1 MCESCFLA
9 GAARHHCFVAQ
20 GLTLPRHSL
29 LLETRLQRDIEARM
43 RLAATLGE
51 MLWQAYDGY
60 ALRPLFGVRSN
71 TLSTAV
77 DADAS
82 ADASA
87 NVSGDVSA
95 DASARHGSVN
105 GIVPLNEHD
114 AFSWITYG
122 DFGQRVK
129 WTAAVLAS
137 IEGLQ
142 RQERALL
149 LGDNTV
155 AWLVIDHALIL
166 RALISVPLQPLLDD
180 ARILT
185 VLENT
190 GPAVALVQTRLL
202 SRFCSMLQQLQR
214 RGASDASRS
223 LRTIIAFSTDLDP
236 VRARGE
242 EQRAIAAV
250 LRELRP
256 SDDGNVDVPPL
267 AASIGDASVVSLSWL
282 VEQEQRRQP
291 LQQLESFESVAV
303 HLEPDDIVT
312 LVHTSG
318 STGVPKGAMMQES
331 LLRAEMRSIRMAPEP
346 AVFFALSPFPLASAR
361 SNLLLVLVKGA
372 RVALWSSNDVRQ
384 PLLRTHRRVVTLVLT
399 NTTRTRWR
407 WRWRWRWHSCSRT
420 CAWHARRCCMLCHRS
435 GTSCSSASSHTSLAS
450 SAMPAFRS
458 TTPTTAKTRASKSW
472 SRVPPTMRTIGLA
485 VVSRY
490 VAGHASRRNASKCI

>member
-1 MCESCFLA
+1 VCESCFLA

-82 ADASA
+82 AVASA
-87 NVSGDVSA
+87 DVSA
-95 DASARHGSVN
+95 RHSSVN

-435 GTSCSSASSHTSLAS
+435 GTSCSSASSRTVVPRWQVPRCRHSVRLHQLRPRRAQARAGQECHQRCVPLAWRS
-450 SAMPAFRS
+450 CQGTWPAMP
-458 TTPTTAKTRASKSW
+458 
-472 SRVPPTMRTIGLA
+472 LD
-485 VVSRY
+485 
-490 VAGHASRRNASKCI
+490 